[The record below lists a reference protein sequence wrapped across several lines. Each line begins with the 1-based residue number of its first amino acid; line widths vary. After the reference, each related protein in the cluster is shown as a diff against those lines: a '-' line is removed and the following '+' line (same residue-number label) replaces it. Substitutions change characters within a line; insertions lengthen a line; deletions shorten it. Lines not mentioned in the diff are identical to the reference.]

1 MAEGRYHTTTQ
12 KDIDRFMKPKKNVT
26 DGTPAQ
32 HKTLSKAAEETR
44 AYLASADA
52 SELQGAFEIVDP
64 IPTVIGNIG
73 RFVPDIEHLPKHP
86 SVIAFGKRRTG
97 KTFTTRD
104 LLFKCFRHIPF
115 GVVFSGTAFSGFWQ
129 TYVPKRFVFMGVDG
143 PRMQALID
151 RQHKL
156 IRKWRKDNPE
166 KNAEDPDAYKSEPSL
181 AAFVVFGKSVFP
193 WTGGIPRRRCSVLHI
208 HVVFSKK
215 LSHDGR
221 DATVVYCCPYD
232 IGLIHKMSIADVNCN
247 ARGFFHDNCFLFD
260 R

>member
-1 MAEGRYHTTTQ
+1 MAEGRYHATTQ
-12 KDIDRFMKPKKNVT
+12 KQIDSFMQGKKNV
-26 DGTPAQ
+26 GAKAPVQ
-32 HKTLSKAAEETR
+32 HKTLSKAAEATR
-44 AYLASADA
+44 ATLAAADS

-64 IPTVIGNIG
+64 IPTVIGDIG
-73 RFVPDIEHLPKHP
+73 RFVPDIQHLPLHP

-166 KNAEDPDAYKSEPSL
+166 KNAEDPDAYKKEPSL
-181 AAFVVFGKSVFP
+181 AAFVVFGKSVFS
-193 WTGGIPRRRCSVLHI
+193 WLSIVPRRRRHVLDLD
-208 HVVFSKK
+208 VVFSKQ
-215 LSHDGR
+215 LSYDGR
-221 DATVVYCCPYD
+221 DATVIDSCPN
-232 IGLIHKMSIADVNCN
+232 LIHFVHDMSVADVDGNTS
-247 ARGFFHDNCFLFD
+247 RLFHDNCFFFD